1 MPSLHF
7 LLSIL
12 LLGFPPFLKSADE
25 SFQEFIDRVLQAHNE
40 AGDHNYKLQG
50 ITSPQDPHAG
60 ISGPPPLPPLPPPL
74 PPLQSSSPPPH
85 SRHGSDLLP
94 PPPRPLLSPS
104 PSPPPLHGGDQ
115 PPPAPLP
122 GPLPTPPHVQVLV
135 IVTDHGSGSSTF
147 GEALETHPCLFNLAE
162 PFSPAERIWSK
173 KTVAECR
180 YSDGSNG
187 TDKGAIFEDGILK
200 HADNPKLTFKIE
212 KMLQQRFRSVPLPDF
227 HVDTASLY
235 EGLRCD
241 LAEYFVR
248 IRDLVCAKIPA
259 DVCPPSN
266 CTVAFKLFP
275 QYLNGATRGQD
286 VWTDTEDKCLA
297 ARNEVGAVDCF
308 GVHLIAPLINEV
320 GAVDCFG
327 VHMIAP
333 LIMKHSRSGKR
344 GLD

>member
-1 MPSLHF
+1 M
-7 LLSIL
+7 
-12 LLGFPPFLKSADE
+12 
-25 SFQEFIDRVLQAHNE
+25 
-40 AGDHNYKLQG
+40 
-50 ITSPQDPHAG
+50 
-60 ISGPPPLPPLPPPL
+60 
-74 PPLQSSSPPPH
+74 
-85 SRHGSDLLP
+85 
-94 PPPRPLLSPS
+94 
-104 PSPPPLHGGDQ
+104 
-115 PPPAPLP
+115 
-122 GPLPTPPHVQVLV
+122 QVLV

-173 KTVAECR
+173 KTVTECR
-180 YSDGSNG
+180 DSDDGSNG

-235 EGLRCD
+235 EGLRCN

-286 VWTDTEDKCLA
+286 VRTDTEDKCLA
-297 ARNEVGAVDCF
+297 ARNEVGAVVGAVDCF
-308 GVHLIAPLINEV
+308 GVHLIAPLIRE
-320 GAVDCFG
+320 
-327 VHMIAP
+327 
-333 LIMKHSRSGKR
+333 HSWNGRRS
-344 GLD
+344 LD